1 MKDRCCARSLATLTR
16 ILAVAAAATQ
26 ELSGRRAARCVIR
39 PRLGRSPFIEALRSG
54 IIILIMAPVAICIGF
69 AIAAYRKRNLCAD
82 DDYSEVG
89 GAMGIASEQKFMGRA
104 SDLQERVTNS
114 QSAMKHS
121 GQAASRKAVT
131 ATATGLA
138 GVLTFFAALMSAC
151 VVRKGSPAADW
162 QFLQLPPVFWLDTVI
177 LLGSAGALFYARQRL
192 QRVIRGI
199 PSLVG
204 GDRDIGMLLCRGSAI
219 GLAPA
224 LPRRGINLGANPS
237 SSFLYLFTAA
247 HAALALGG
255 VVALLSAAFLSKQ
268 HLPSRSTT
276 AAVTLYWHCTFAL
289 WIGIF
294 LSFLFLR

>member
-1 MKDRCCARSLATLTR
+1 MD
-16 ILAVAAAATQ
+16 
-26 ELSGRRAARCVIR
+26 
-39 PRLGRSPFIEALRSG
+39 
-54 IIILIMAPVAICIGF
+54 
-69 AIAAYRKRNLCAD
+69 
-82 DDYSEVG
+82 
-89 GAMGIASEQKFMGRA
+89 RA

-114 QSAMKHS
+114 QSAMKQS
-121 GQAASRKAVT
+121 GQAASRKSVT

-177 LLGSAGALFYARQRL
+177 LLGSAGALFHARKRFAN
-192 QRVIRGI
+192 
-199 PSLVG
+199 
-204 GDRDIGMLLCRGSAI
+204 GDREGFRHWWVVTGILGCFFVAGQLLAWRQLFHA
-219 GLAPA
+219 
-224 LPRRGINLGANPS
+224 GINLGANPS

-276 AAVTLYWHCTFAL
+276 DAVTLYWHCTFAL

-294 LSFLFLR
+294 LFFLLLR